1 MNQKLCLNQTQ
12 LRLSRLSAH
21 GRDETPHAGLN
32 KLMNEPLLWLS
43 LGALAVQAALF
54 LAKELQPIH
63 FWVLTVFNWSCLF
76 ALPYAI
82 NAAYL

>member
-1 MNQKLCLNQTQ
+1 IPALTALFCNNNWPDV
-12 LRLSRLSAH
+12 LRLAAPR
-21 GRDETPHAGLN
+21 GL
-32 KLMNEPLLWLS
+32 MSEPLLWLS

-54 LAKELQPIH
+54 LYKDLQPIH

-76 ALPYAI
+76 GLPYAI

>member
-1 MNQKLCLNQTQ
+1 MNLNLCLNQARIHLSQ
-12 LRLSRLSAH
+12 LTAN
-21 GRDETPHAGLN
+21 GRGEPLHAGLI
-32 KLMNEPLLWLS
+32 KIMSEPLIWLS

-54 LAKELQPIH
+54 LSKDLQPIH

-76 ALPYAI
+76 GLPYAI